1 MRSDNLSAS
10 LSPKWQ
16 KQESV
21 HELEGE
27 LEEDLAAFEKDLG
40 FGGDFVMPSPTRE
53 TSEEVREDAGGGWI
67 FTYLKDEWFIKSYH
81 GEVGNG
87 LRRLKTQYKVWLEN
101 QRGEEKIQWDP
112 FTSEQEWRLHCPR
125 AGPGRVE
132 AIFAGPDPDPQGRA
146 TLSLGNVTGFQTR
159 TGHR

>member
-53 TSEEVREDAGGGWI
+53 TSEEVREDAGGGRI
-67 FTYLKDEWFIKSYH
+67 FTYPKDERFIESYH
-81 GEVGNG
+81 GVVGNG
-87 LRRLKTQYKVWLEN
+87 LRRSKTQYEVWLEN

-112 FTSEQEWRLHCPR
+112 FTSEQEWR
-125 AGPGRVE
+125 
-132 AIFAGPDPDPQGRA
+132 
-146 TLSLGNVTGFQTR
+146 
-159 TGHR
+159 